1 MLIVAPT
8 SVVPNWAAEA
18 GRFAPH
24 LNVVAITETAGKR
37 GVGLDD
43 LLGGIDVV
51 VTSYTLLRLDIG
63 DYLEHGWSMLLLD
76 EAQFVKNHRAKAY
89 QCVRQIEAPLKV
101 AITGTPME
109 NNLMELWSLLS
120 ITAPGLF
127 PHPTKFQDYYRKP
140 IESGNNPELLVQL
153 RQRIKPLMLRRTKE
167 QVATDL
173 PDKQEQV
180 LEVELAPKHRALY
193 DRQLQR
199 ERQKILGLVDDL
211 DSNRF
216 TILRSLTLLRQ
227 MSSIRRWS
235 TTRTAKSV
243 PRRSMRCSN
252 SSTT

>member
-1 MLIVAPT
+1 MFTPD
-8 SVVPNWAAEA
+8 
-18 GRFAPH
+18 
-24 LNVVAITETAGKR
+24 LNVVAITETSGKS
-37 GVGLDD
+37 GLQLVERLD
-43 LLGGIDVV
+43 GIDVV
-51 VTSYTLLRLDIG
+51 VTSYTLLRLDID
-63 DYLEHGWSMLLLD
+63 DYLDRDWSMLLLD

-101 AITGTPME
+101 AITGTPPME

-127 PHPTKFQDYYRKP
+127 PPHPTKFQDYYRKP
-140 IESGNNPELLVQL
+140 IESGSNTELLVQL

-173 PDKQEQV
+173 PEKQEQV
-180 LEVELAPKHRALY
+180 LEVDLAPKHRALY

-227 MSSIRRWS
+227 MSSIRPSS
-235 TTRTAKSV
+235 TTRTARSA
-243 PRRSMRCSN
+243 PPRSMRCSN
-252 SSTT
+252 NSTT